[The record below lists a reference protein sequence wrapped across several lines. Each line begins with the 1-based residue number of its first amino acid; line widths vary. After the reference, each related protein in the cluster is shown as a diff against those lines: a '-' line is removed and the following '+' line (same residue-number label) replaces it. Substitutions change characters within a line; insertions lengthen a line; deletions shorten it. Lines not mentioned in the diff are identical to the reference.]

1 MGKSIDKHFSHSAS
15 FGNRETKLDEKLL
28 DQVIA
33 NHLFREGQPDL
44 GQTFCKEAKVS
55 VSEDLKRA
63 FLDMHIIVTEVKS
76 HHRDGLIFFS
86 PAKDQNHCSAAI
98 FSGNVYSH
106 SIFFFFI
113 ASET

>member
-76 HHRDGLIFFS
+76 HHRDGLISFS
-86 PAKDQNHCSAAI
+86 LPLKI
-98 FSGNVYSH
+98 K
-106 SIFFFFI
+106 II
-113 ASET
+113 ASLHFFLGTCTHTPSSSSL